1 VVLVAIAAIAYLVAT
16 QLMHAR
22 PRPPAVDAAPA
33 SPAAQPQTAAAA
45 PDLTR
50 LTADANAALASFA
63 CARLQAAVTA
73 PAAIAVSGYVGA
85 EADAKAAAAR
95 LAALPGAGPVTR
107 TIAVLPPPL
116 CIALDAVPAKAALA
130 ANDAAGPQLAVGG
143 DRGVYHDG
151 NHLLVTITA
160 PAAYDGYLYVGYVDG
175 GEKYIAHL
183 LPNDLRSDNHVIA
196 GQQVVI
202 GKLPPEVARYGFQPP
217 HGTNLVIV
225 VSTRTPLFD
234 APLSKWSELK
244 EFLPKLAQALQAR
257 PDARI
262 AYATVVGA
270 P

>member
-1 VVLVAIAAIAYLVAT
+1 
-16 QLMHAR
+16 
-22 PRPPAVDAAPA
+22 
-33 SPAAQPQTAAAA
+33 
-45 PDLTR
+45 
-50 LTADANAALASFA
+50 
-63 CARLQAAVTA
+63 
-73 PAAIAVSGYVGA
+73 
-85 EADAKAAAAR
+85 
-95 LAALPGAGPVTR
+95 VTR

-116 CIALDAVPAKAALA
+116 CIALDTVPAKAALA